1 MLDPLLLRTQL
12 KATAAQLARRGFARE
27 TVMQLG
33 VLDAERRVAQIKTQ
47 ELQNLRN
54 TRSKAIGQAK
64 ARGEDTSAL
73 MAEVAGLGDRLKA
86 NEQHLAEIQQQ
97 IAEIALRIP
106 NVPDAFVPVG
116 ADESGNV
123 EQHRRGTPRTFDFP
137 VRDHVELGARE
148 GGLDGEAG
156 ARLSGARFT
165 VLRGG
170 IARLHRA
177 LAQFMLDLHT
187 GEHGYVECNVP
198 LLVNP
203 EVMQGTGQLPKFEDD
218 LFATLRGRVVV
229 GDRVELPNLPE
240 VKARTESWLLL
251 RNQIHGEASA
261 PTDFDG
267 MDYVKAY
274 DIAVTFRD
282 KYLIPT
288 AEVALTNLVRESI
301 LEADKLP
308 LRMVA
313 HTPCF
318 RAEAGSGGRDLRG
331 MIRQHQFEKVE
342 LVSIVRPDDSA
353 EEHERMTRCAEVV
366 LEKLGLPYRRMLLC
380 TGDMG
385 FAAAK
390 TYDLEVW
397 LPSQNTYREISSCS
411 DCTDFQARRMQA
423 RWRNQTT
430 GKPELVHTL
439 NGSGVAVGR
448 ALVAV
453 MENYQNSDGSITVP
467 EVLRPY
473 MGGWQKV

>member
-64 ARGEDTSAL
+64 VRGEDTSAL

-137 VRDHVELGARE
+137 VRDHVELGARD

-187 GEHGYVECNVP
+187 GEHGYTECNVP

-203 EVMQGTGQLPKFEDD
+203 EVMQGTGQLPKFAED
-218 LFATLRGRVVV
+218 LFATWGL
-229 GDRVELPNLPE
+229 
-240 VKARTESWLLL
+240 SY
-251 RNQIHGEASA
+251 QIPEASM
-261 PTDFDG
+261 PTLQSLAKEFAEFDSG
-267 MDYVKAY
+267 LWSDLRAY
-274 DIAVTFRD
+274 KVGLEKFSALVDALKKTI
-282 KYLIPT
+282 KGHYLIPT
-288 AEVALTNLVRESI
+288 AEVALTNLVREQI
-301 LEADKLP
+301 LDAAALP
-308 LRMVA
+308 LRMTA

-342 LVSIVRPDDSA
+342 LVSIARPEDSA
-353 EEHERMTRCAEVV
+353 AEHERMTRCAEVV

-380 TGDMG
+380 AGDMG

-411 DCTDFQARRMQA
+411 NCTDFQARRMQA
-423 RWRNQTT
+423 RWRNPTT

>member
-12 KATAAQLARRGFARE
+12 EATAAQLARRGF
-27 TVMQLG
+27 
-33 VLDAERRVAQIKTQ
+33 VLDTAALAALEVERKQVQTGTQ

-54 TRSKAIGQAK
+54 TRSRAIGNAK
-64 ARGEDTSAL
+64 AKGEDTAAL

-86 NEQHLAEIQQQ
+86 DEQRLGEIQSRL
-97 IAEIALRIP
+97 AEIALQVP
-106 NVPDAFVPVG
+106 NLPDATVPQG
-116 ADESGNV
+116 KDETENV
-123 EQHRRGTPRTFDFP
+123 EQHRWGTPRVFDFP
-137 VRDHVELGARE
+137 VRDHVELGARDD
-148 GGLDGEAG
+148 GLDGEAG

-187 GEHGYVECNVP
+187 GEHGYLECNVP

-203 EVMQGTGQLPKFEDD
+203 EVMQGTGQLPKFEED
-218 LFATLRGRVVV
+218 LFATQV
-229 GDRVELPNLPE
+229 GDTR
-240 VKARTESWLLL
+240 R
-251 RNQIHGEASA
+251 
-261 PTDFDG
+261 
-267 MDYVKAY
+267 
-274 DIAVTFRD
+274 
-282 KYLIPT
+282 YLIPT

-301 LEADKLP
+301 VEAGTMP
-308 LRMVA
+308 LRMTA

-342 LVSIVRPDDSA
+342 LVSIVKPADSA
-353 EEHERMTRCAEVV
+353 AEHERMTRCAEVV
-366 LEKLGLPYRRMLLC
+366 LEKLGLPYRRLLLC

-385 FAAAK
+385 FTAAR

-397 LPSQNTYREISSCS
+397 LPSQNVYREISSCS
-411 DCTDFQARRMQA
+411 NCTDFQARRMQA
-423 RWRNQTT
+423 RWRNPDA

-448 ALVAV
+448 ALIAV
-453 MENYQNSDGSITVP
+453 MENCQNADGTITVP

-473 MGGWQKV
+473 MGGVERIG